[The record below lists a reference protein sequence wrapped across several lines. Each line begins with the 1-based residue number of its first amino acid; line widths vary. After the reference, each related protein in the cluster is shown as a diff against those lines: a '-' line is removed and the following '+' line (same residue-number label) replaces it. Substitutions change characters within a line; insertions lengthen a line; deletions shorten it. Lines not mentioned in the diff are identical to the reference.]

1 MGKKE
6 FYTVRGYQLLLQ
18 NKKSL
23 SSAMED
29 YLEMIFRTGKQ
40 EGIVRIGRLAE
51 LLNVKAS
58 SATKMVQKLG
68 ELGLVRYER
77 YGFIEL
83 TEDGKNVGEYLLY
96 RHNVIEGFLKLIG
109 IKENL
114 LVETELI
121 EHNISPETLKKMKIL
136 TDFLDGTQEIKE
148 SFERFKKEREE
159 E

>member
-136 TDFLDGTQEIKE
+136 TDFLDGMQEIKE

>member
-68 ELGLVRYER
+68 KLGLVRYER

-136 TDFLDGTQEIKE
+136 TDFLDGMQEIKE

>member
-68 ELGLVRYER
+68 KLGLVRYER